1 MALYGVE
8 PESETSMGTIPD
20 YASMLDAW
28 NNGTLNLARMDTKDY
43 VPFPKEKEDWNQT
56 QAPQKEMGMRERIT
70 EGIQK
75 GFREWNSGYY
85 KGKVPEELK

>member
-1 MALYGVE
+1 MLYDEMNDDG
-8 PESETSMGTIPD
+8 PRFDAIPD
-20 YASMLDAW
+20 YSSMLDAW

-43 VPFPKEKEDWNQT
+43 VSFPKEKEDWNQAP

-75 GFREWNSGYY
+75 GFREWNKGYY
-85 KGKVPEELK
+85 KGKVPEEFK